1 MGPSAKPPFDLS
13 QFPPI
18 EAEGGDDEAT
28 VMREVPDD
36 LAAIEAASASAS
48 DRETPVGGGSI
59 FSNNAG
65 AIRGQLPTEEEGDAL
80 LDQLLADP
88 GLTPTPGKPAA
99 TRSVPPPFP
108 MLSEPT
114 LPEAGLFPP
123 IGGDDESIDEP
134 TRMLSALSI
143 DEQERVE
150 LDIAGHKIASD
161 PPPAA
166 DPPGG
171 EPAGDEIAFT
181 DVEAPAPEEALEAQ
195 LDAADAAAE
204 AALAQE
210 DEPAEAPPPKAS
222 VRPVASFPSIAPPTG
237 DFSDEQDAA
246 AHLLRTQQRDAWVAR
261 AEWLRAEAGA
271 LDDKHRRPR
280 ALLAVSEL
288 FAMAGE
294 EATAKQIAE
303 ETRELAP
310 TMALAHQ
317 QVRALVVREAD
328 FRGVLDTLDAEARA
342 VHVPAVRAHTT
353 TLGAEVAL
361 LRIGDPDAAAKRIEL
376 SIRAQ
381 ANDPRGHVQR
391 FCEALA
397 AAEPDAGAPPAI
409 AKVHIPDVPQLA
421 GLVAAAAQVAA
432 HRRTGASARGASNKE
447 AATPYETLLRARA
460 AFAADDIDGTLAGLS
475 KLGESAPLAGGA
487 GWLAAVLAAA
497 RKETRG
503 EAITAL
509 RSVTTGSHGDLARR
523 AIAAHAIENGDGA
536 GMAWALDD
544 SGSGAFTAAD
554 RLVLAALAPA
564 AADAAPDV
572 SPWMRAVLQD
582 AEIAPIAAAAS
593 GALSSLDDPN
603 REVETIGEGRARAG
617 AALGRA
623 LTAVLQ
629 HDGTLRSHAFA
640 EALSTYADL
649 ADGSG
654 VATALAIELDTDAG
668 NGGRVARAI
677 SDWHVEDANGER
689 DRALAASVLA
699 EISGEPDR
707 AVLDLD
713 RAREA
718 DPVHEGAVRAR
729 AAHSDADDFA
739 RILATHADNAT
750 GPHAAVLLTEAATRL
765 AGSGADPSE
774 IERLL
779 KKAISLDTKL
789 PIPLYLAER
798 AARSAEAID
807 DVAEILRTRREAST
821 DPTEQ
826 AHDLIR
832 EAVLVAPNEPATAAA
847 LLEQALRARPKDAG
861 LRDMFERLSAEPPPD
876 RATWRLARAAES
888 TGSETA
894 RLALEAAMDYE
905 RARDPERA
913 ASAAR
918 TAMVTREG
926 SAPFGD
932 ELLAAI
938 VAYRSALVGH
948 GAGDLVDALLPQ
960 ARASTDPTER
970 LEIYERL
977 AELDER
983 GRGDATSGLLWRRTI
998 LEESPSHLPTLRR
1011 VASDLIASGR
1021 HEELEPIAFET
1032 ARALQGGESVAH
1044 AMLSARLRLGVG
1056 TWESTRDPVEIAY
1069 KQEPR
1074 GPWVLRQMAAHARA
1088 KGEHTLAI
1096 EADRQLID
1104 RTDRPSEAATISLRA
1119 AESASLA
1126 GETDT
1131 AKQLLLNAVEL
1142 MPEHLFAHLT
1152 LARVAEATGDL
1163 AGAAAALEAAA
1174 NASATNEEKA
1184 ANLYRAATLWQD
1196 KAGAPSPSAEDAAD
1210 DADKRSQT
1218 LGRARA
1224 ALEAV
1229 AALDPAYGDV
1239 FQRLQAIYIAEGAR
1253 QELASLLEAR
1263 LAAVTDPAERVE
1275 LEVLR
1280 GRALADVGD
1289 PAAAKRALAAALDA
1303 NPDHV
1308 EALSAFADV
1317 CAAEEDWVGSE
1328 EAWIRLARLASDP
1341 AQQIAIYTKLGDL
1354 YDERLPN
1361 PERAE
1366 LSYQEI
1372 LKREPANEPAR
1383 EKLVLLYKRT
1393 GDTAKALEQQ
1403 TVLINNAEAP
1413 EAKCKRT
1420 TELASIYEA
1429 MGDAKKAEATLLG
1442 ARKTYPKDD
1451 VALVALAGFY
1461 QRTNQTQAATVLLD
1475 RAVTDARRALGAG
1488 RFEPYLFST
1497 LATVADI
1504 RGKSDAAR
1512 TATVAVAALEG
1523 DDAMLEGIGGA
1534 AGDPA
1539 LDDLLAPEVI
1549 TPAFRELLLRSGP
1562 VLDTAV
1568 PFDLTA
1574 IRAVAIPTQQ
1584 AEIADEVTSLAGY
1597 YGLTD
1602 VRVLVSAALGA
1613 VCVPATA
1620 HPPTIVFGQALVAS
1634 PRAEVRTFLVHRAL
1648 KVLQI
1653 NAGAFAR
1660 TAPIDLWPLL
1670 AAFLRAYSPT
1680 FQPQGVDAGKLN
1692 DFYGRV
1698 TRAMGGKPDAQ
1709 LAMLAAE
1716 VIGTIGNRASTLG
1729 TAVNGWGN
1737 RTGFLAVG
1745 DANASL
1751 AGIAWSSGNT
1761 NAPPPNGKDRLTW
1774 IGRNAEA
1781 RELMVFTVS
1790 DAFAAARTRAG
1801 VGD

>member
-1 MGPSAKPPFDLS
+1 MGPSGKPPFDPA
-13 QFPPI
+13 QFPLI
-18 EAEGGDDEAT
+18 GADGEDEAT
-28 VMREVPDD
+28 VMREVPED
-36 LAAIEAASASAS
+36 LLEDAGSG
-48 DRETPVGGGSI
+48 DRETPVGATGGSI
-59 FSNNAG
+59 FSNNA
-65 AIRGQLPTEEEGDAL
+65 APIRGALPTEEEGDAL

-88 GLTPTPGKPAA
+88 GLTPDPSGSAAPPA
-99 TRSVPPPFP
+99 RSVPPPFP
-108 MLSEPT
+108 VVSEPT
-114 LPEAGLFPP
+114 MPEAGLFAPM
-123 IGGDDESIDEP
+123 GNDDESIDEP
-134 TRMLSALSI
+134 TRMLSALSLE
-143 DEQERVE
+143 EQERVV
-150 LDIAGHKIASD
+150 LDVAGRKIDSE
-161 PPPAA
+161 PPA
-166 DPPGG
+166 PLFG
-171 EPAGDEIAFT
+171 EEAPLDEAPAEDIAFT
-181 DVEAPAPEEALEAQ
+181 DAAVPAEEDAPTAELAPEAAAAVLDERPAPTT
-195 LDAADAAAE
+195 
-204 AALAQE
+204 
-210 DEPAEAPPPKAS
+210 KS
-222 VRPVASFPSIAPPTG
+222 SIRPVPALPSIAPPAG
-237 DFSDEQDAA
+237 DFPDEQDAA

-261 AEWLRAEAGA
+261 AEWLRAEAEA

-310 TMALAHQ
+310 SMALAHQ

-342 VHVPAVRAHTT
+342 VHIPAVRAHTT
-353 TLGAEVAL
+353 ALGAEVAR
-361 LRIGDPDAAAKRIEL
+361 LRLGDPEAASKRVEL

-397 AAEPDAGAPPAI
+397 APDPEAGATPAI
-409 AKVHIPDVPQLA
+409 AKVHVPDVPQLA
-421 GLVAAAAQVAA
+421 ELATATAQVAA
-432 HRRTGASARGASNKE
+432 HRRTGAAARAASKSDSATA
-447 AATPYETLLRARA
+447 YETLLRARA
-460 AFAADDIDGTLAGLS
+460 ALEANDLEGALGGIA
-475 KLGESAPLAGGA
+475 KLGESASMAGGS
-487 GWLAAVLAAA
+487 GWLAAVLASS

-503 EAITAL
+503 EAIASL
-509 RSVTTGSHGDLARR
+509 RTVATGSHGDIARR
-523 AIAAHAIENGDGA
+523 NVAALAIESGDA
-536 GMAWALDD
+536 QAMAWALDD
-544 SGSGAFTAAD
+544 TGSGAFTAAD
-554 RLVLAALAPA
+554 RLVLAALAPRA
-564 AADAAPDV
+564 EGAPDFA
-572 SPWMRAVLQD
+572 PWTRSVLSD
-582 AEIAPIAAAAS
+582 DELAPIAAAAS
-593 GALSSLDDPN
+593 GALSPLDDPE
-603 REVETIGEGRARAG
+603 REVETIGSGRARAG

-623 LTAVLQ
+623 LTAVLE
-629 HDGTLRSHAFA
+629 HEGTLRSHPFA
-640 EALSTYADL
+640 EALVAYSDV
-649 ADGSG
+649 ADGNG
-654 VATALAIELDTDAG
+654 LAATLSIELDTDAG

-677 SDWHVEDANGER
+677 SEWHAEDSGAER
-689 DRALAASVLA
+689 DRALAASILA

-729 AAHSDADDFA
+729 AAHSEADDFA
-739 RILATHADNAT
+739 RILATHADNAS

-765 AGSGADPSE
+765 AASGADPAE
-774 IERLL
+774 IDRLL
-779 KKAISLDTKL
+779 EKAVAQNPKL
-789 PIPLYLAER
+789 PIPAYLAER
-798 AARSAEAID
+798 AARTAEDNDKI
-807 DVAEILRTRREAST
+807 AEILRTRRESST
-821 DPTEQ
+821 DPLEQ

-832 EAVLVAPNEPATAAA
+832 EAMLLSQAEPVAAAA
-847 LLEQALRARPKDAG
+847 LLEQALRARPKDSG
-861 LRDMFERLSAEPPPD
+861 LRDMFERLSPEPPPD

-888 TGSETA
+888 SGAETA
-894 RLALEAAMDYE
+894 RLALEAAMELE

-918 TAMVTREG
+918 TAMVTHG
-926 SAPFGD
+926 DGAPFGD

-938 VAYRSALVGH
+938 VAFRSALAGH

-977 AELDER
+977 ADLDER
-983 GRGDATSGLLWRRTI
+983 GRGDSTSGLLWRRTI
-998 LEESPSHLPTLRR
+998 LEETPSHLPTLRR
-1011 VASDLIASGR
+1011 VASDLISSGR
-1021 HEELEPIAFET
+1021 HEELEPIALET
-1032 ARALQGGESVAH
+1032 ARALSGGESVAH
-1044 AMLSARLRLGVG
+1044 AMLCARLRLGSS
-1056 TWESTRDPVEIAY
+1056 TWESTREAVDLAY
-1069 KQEPR
+1069 KHEPR
-1074 GPWVLRQMAAHARA
+1074 GPWVLRQTAAHARA

-1096 EADRQLID
+1096 EADRQLIE
-1104 RTDRPSEAATISLRA
+1104 RTDRASEAATLSLRA
-1119 AESASLA
+1119 AESARAA
-1126 GETDT
+1126 GDLET
-1131 AKQLLLNAVEL
+1131 AKQLLLSAVEL
-1142 MPEHLFAHLT
+1142 MPEHIVAHLT
-1152 LARVAEATGDL
+1152 LAAVAEESGDL
-1163 AGAAAALEAAA
+1163 GGAASALEAAA
-1174 NASATNEEKA
+1174 NASATNDEKA

-1196 KAGAPSPSAEDAAD
+1196 KANDPS
-1210 DADKRSQT
+1210 
-1218 LGRARA
+1218 RARA
-1224 ALEAV
+1224 SLEAV
-1229 AALDPAYGDV
+1229 ASLDPAYQDV
-1239 FQRLQAIYIAEGAR
+1239 FSRLQTIYIAEGAR

-1317 CAAEEDWVGSE
+1317 CAAEEDWVGAE
-1328 EAWIRLARLASDP
+1328 EAWIRLARLASEP
-1341 AQQIAIYTKLGDL
+1341 AQQIAIYNKLGDL
-1354 YDERLPN
+1354 YDDRLPN

-1383 EKLVLLYKRT
+1383 EKLVALYKRT

-1461 QRTNQTQAATVLLD
+1461 QRTNQAQSATVLLD

-1497 LATVADI
+1497 LATVAEI
-1504 RGKSDAAR
+1504 RGKIDASR
-1512 TATVAVAALEG
+1512 TAKVAVAALEG

-1539 LDDLLAPEVI
+1539 LDDLLAPEVL

-1568 PFDLTA
+1568 PFDLTS
-1574 IRAVAIPTQQ
+1574 IRATPLPPQQ
-1584 AEIADEVTSLAGY
+1584 ADIGDEVTSLAGY

-1602 VRVLVSAALGA
+1602 VRVVVSAALGA

-1670 AAFLRAYSPT
+1670 AAFLRAYSPS
-1680 FQPQGVDAGKLN
+1680 FQPQGVDASKLN

-1698 TRAMGGKPDAQ
+1698 TRAMGGKPDVQ
-1709 LAMLAAE
+1709 LSTLAAD
-1716 VIGTIGNRASTLG
+1716 VIGSIGNRASTLG

-1745 DANASL
+1745 DANAALS
-1751 AGIAWSSGNT
+1751 GIAWSAGNT
-1761 NAPPPNGKDRLTW
+1761 NAPPANGKDRLTW

-1790 DAFAAARTRAG
+1790 DSFAAARSRAG

>member
-1 MGPSAKPPFDLS
+1 MGPSGKPPFDPA

-18 EAEGGDDEAT
+18 DPEGGEDEAT
-28 VMREVPDD
+28 IMREAVPDD
-36 LAAIEAASASAS
+36 LLDQGSTA

-59 FSNNAG
+59 FSNNA
-65 AIRGQLPTEEEGDAL
+65 APIRGALPTEEEGDAL

-88 GLTPTPGKPAA
+88 GLTPEPSGAPPARATP
-99 TRSVPPPFP
+99 SFP
-108 MLSEPT
+108 VTSEPT
-114 LPEAGLFPP
+114 MPETGLFAP
-123 IGGDDESIDEP
+123 IDPDDESVDEP
-134 TRMLSALSI
+134 TRMLSALTI
-143 DEQERVE
+143 EEQERVV
-150 LDIAGHKIASD
+150 LDVTGQKVGS
-161 PPPAA
+161 P
-166 DPPGG
+166 
-171 EPAGDEIAFT
+171 T
-181 DVEAPAPEEALEAQ
+181 PAPVEEEIELPT
-195 LDAADAAAE
+195 ADAPTREAAAIPEPTPIPEEPIDYAAE
-204 AALAQE
+204 AEADVPVVPLAAASE
-210 DEPAEAPPPKAS
+210 RPHEETPPPRAL
-222 VRPVASFPSIAPPTG
+222 PALPSIAPPAG
-237 DFSDEQDAA
+237 DFADEQDAA

-261 AEWLRAEAGA
+261 AEWLRAEAEA
-271 LDDKHRRPR
+271 LDDKHRRSR
-280 ALLAVSEL
+280 SLLAVSEL

-328 FRGVLDTLDAEARA
+328 FRGVLDTLDAQARA
-342 VHVPAVRAHTT
+342 VHIPAVRTHTT
-353 TLGAEVAL
+353 AVGAEVAR
-361 LRIGDPDAAAKRIEL
+361 LRIGDADAAAKRVEL

-381 ANDPRGHVQR
+381 AQDPRGHVQR
-391 FCEALA
+391 FCEAL
-397 AAEPDAGAPPAI
+397 GAPDPEPGAPAAI

-421 GLVAAAAQVAA
+421 SLVHAAAQVAA
-432 HRRTGASARGASNKE
+432 HRRTGPAPRGAAKTE
-447 AATPYETLLRARA
+447 AGTVYETLLRARGA
-460 AFAADDIDGTLAGLS
+460 LAADDLEGTLAGLG
-475 KLGESAPLAGGA
+475 KLGESAPLSGGA
-487 GWLAAVLAAA
+487 GWLAASLAAS
-497 RKETRG
+497 RKETRA
-503 EAITAL
+503 EAIGAL
-509 RSVTTGSHGDLARR
+509 RGVASGSHGDLARR
-523 AIAAHAIENGDGA
+523 AIAAHAIEAGDAA

-544 SGSGAFTAAD
+544 DGSGAFSAAD
-554 RLVLAALAPA
+554 RLVLAALSPKSDGAT
-564 AADAAPDV
+564 DV
-572 SPWMRAVLQD
+572 APWMTSVLQD
-582 AEIAPIAAAAS
+582 PELAPIAAAAS
-593 GALSSLDDPN
+593 ASLTALEDAN
-603 REVETIGEGRARAG
+603 RQVETIGDGRARAG
-617 AALGRA
+617 ASLGRA
-623 LTAVLQ
+623 LTAVLG
-629 HDGTLRSHAFA
+629 HDGTLRSHGFSD
-640 EALSTYADL
+640 ALGAYSDA
-649 ADGSG
+649 ASGSG
-654 VATALAIELDTDAG
+654 VATALAIEVDIDAG
-668 NGGRVARAI
+668 FGGRVARAL
-677 SDWHVEDANGER
+677 SEWHAEDANGER

-718 DPVHEGAVRAR
+718 DPIHEGAVRAR

-739 RILATHADNAT
+739 RILATHADNAQ

-765 AGSGADPSE
+765 AASGADPSE
-774 IERLL
+774 IDRLL
-779 KKAISLDTKL
+779 KKAIPLDPKL

-798 AARSAEAID
+798 AARAADSVDE
-807 DVAEILRTRREAST
+807 VSELLRTRREAST
-821 DPTEQ
+821 DPVEQ
-826 AHDLIR
+826 AHDFIR
-832 EAVLVAPNEPATAAA
+832 EAVLVGSSEPATAAA

-861 LRDMFERLSAEPPPD
+861 LRDMLERLSPEPPPD
-876 RATWRLARAAES
+876 RAAWRLARAAET
-888 TGSETA
+888 TGAETA
-894 RLALEAAMDYE
+894 RMALEAAMDYE

-913 ASAAR
+913 AAAAR
-918 TAMVTREG
+918 AAMVTQEG
-926 SAPFGD
+926 AAPHGD

-938 VAYRSALVGH
+938 VAYRAALEGH
-948 GAGDLVDALLPQ
+948 GAGELVDALLPQ

-983 GRGDATSGLLWRRTI
+983 GRSDAASGLLWRRTI
-998 LEESPSHLPTLRR
+998 LEETPSHLPTLRR
-1011 VASDLIASGR
+1011 VASDLITTGR
-1021 HEELEPIAFET
+1021 QEELEPIAFET
-1032 ARALQGGESVAH
+1032 ARALQGGEAVAH
-1044 AMLSARLRLGVG
+1044 AMLSARLRLGAG

-1088 KGEHTLAI
+1088 KGEHALAI
-1096 EADRQLID
+1096 EADRQLIE

-1119 AESASLA
+1119 AESAAAA
-1126 GETDT
+1126 GDQDL
-1131 AKQLLLNAVEL
+1131 AKQLLLSAVEL

-1152 LARVAEATGDL
+1152 LARVAESTGDL

-1196 KAGAPSPSAEDAAD
+1196 RANAPATEDAEAD
-1210 DADKRSQT
+1210 AEQRSQN
-1218 LGRARA
+1218 LSRARA
-1224 ALEAV
+1224 SLEAV
-1229 AALDPAYGDV
+1229 AALDPAYADV

-1263 LAAVTDPAERVE
+1263 LAAVEDPAERVE

-1317 CAAEEDWVGSE
+1317 CATEEDWVGAE
-1328 EAWIRLARLASDP
+1328 EAWIRLARLASEP
-1341 AQQIAIYTKLGDL
+1341 AQQIAIYNKLGEL

-1372 LKREPANEPAR
+1372 LKREPANEGAR
-1383 EKLVLLYKRT
+1383 EKLVALYKRT

-1461 QRTNQTQAATVLLD
+1461 QRTNQAQAANVLLD

-1504 RGKSDAAR
+1504 RGKADAAR

-1523 DDAMLEGIGGA
+1523 NDARLEAVGGT

-1539 LDDLLAPEVI
+1539 LDELLAPEVI

-1568 PFDLTA
+1568 PFDLGA
-1574 IRAVAIPTQQ
+1574 IRATPLPPQQ
-1584 AEIADEVTSLAGY
+1584 SDIADEVTSLAGY

-1602 VRVLVSAALGA
+1602 VRVLVSSALGA
-1613 VCVPATA
+1613 VCVPATS
-1620 HPPTIVFGQALVAS
+1620 HPPTIVFGQALVSS
-1634 PRAEVRTFLVHRAL
+1634 PRTEVRTFLVHRAL

-1698 TRAMGGKPDAQ
+1698 TRALGGKPDPQ
-1709 LAMLAAE
+1709 LGALAAD

-1745 DANASL
+1745 DANAAL

-1761 NAPPPNGKDRLTW
+1761 NAPPASGKDRLTW

>member
-1 MGPSAKPPFDLS
+1 MGPSAKPPFDPA

-18 EAEGGDDEAT
+18 EADGGDDEAT

-36 LAAIEAASASAS
+36 LAAAEAAA

-88 GLTPTPGKPAA
+88 GLTPAPGKPAG

-108 MLSEPT
+108 VLSEPT

-150 LDIAGHKIASD
+150 LDIAGRKIASE

-166 DPPGG
+166 EPPAD

-181 DVEAPAPEEALEAQ
+181 DIEAPAPAEALEAP
-195 LDAADAAAE
+195 LDDAADLADAAAE
-204 AALAQE
+204 ASLDADA
-210 DEPAEAPPPKAS
+210 PSEAPPVKAS
-222 VRPVASFPSIAPPTG
+222 VRPVAALPSIAPPVG

-261 AEWLRAEAGA
+261 AEWLRAEAAA
-271 LDDKHRRPR
+271 LDEKHRRPR

-328 FRGVLDTLDAEARA
+328 FRAVLDTLDAEARA

-353 TLGAEVAL
+353 TLGAEVAR

-381 ANDPRGHVQR
+381 ANDPRGYVQR

-397 AAEPDAGAPPAI
+397 APEPDAGAPPAL

-432 HRRTGASARGASNKE
+432 HRRTGAAARGAAKTD
-447 AATPYETLLRARA
+447 AVTPYETLLRARA

-503 EAITAL
+503 DAITAL
-509 RSVTTGSHGDLARR
+509 RSVTSGSHGDLARR
-523 AIAAHAIENGDGA
+523 AIAAHAIEKGDGA

-554 RLVLAALAPA
+554 RLVLAALATEA
-564 AADAAPDV
+564 STGVSADVA
-572 SPWMRAVLQD
+572 PWMRAVLQD

-593 GALSSLDDPN
+593 AALSSLDDPN

-629 HDGTLRSHAFA
+629 HEGTLRSHAFA
-640 EALSTYADL
+640 EALSAYADL
-649 ADGSG
+649 AEGSG

-765 AGSGADPSE
+765 AGSGADPSD
-774 IERLL
+774 IARLL
-779 KKAISLDTKL
+779 EKAISLDAKL

-798 AARSAEAID
+798 AARAADATD
-807 DVAEILRTRREAST
+807 DVAELLRTRREAST
-821 DPTEQ
+821 DAIEQ

-888 TGSETA
+888 TGAETA

-938 VAYRSALVGH
+938 VAYRSALAGH

-998 LEESPSHLPTLRR
+998 LEETPSHLPTLRR

-1032 ARALQGGESVAH
+1032 ARALQGGEAVAH
-1044 AMLSARLRLGVG
+1044 AMLCARLRLGAG

-1096 EADRQLID
+1096 EADRQLIE

-1126 GETDT
+1126 GEADA

-1152 LARVAEATGDL
+1152 LARVAEASGDL

-1196 KAGAPSPSAEDAAD
+1196 KAGDP
-1210 DADKRSQT
+1210 
-1218 LGRARA
+1218 GRARA

-1341 AQQIAIYTKLGDL
+1341 AQQIAIYTKLGEL

-1497 LATVADI
+1497 LATVAEI

-1523 DDAMLEGIGGA
+1523 DDAILEGIGGA

-1568 PFDLTA
+1568 PFDLAA

-1709 LAMLAAE
+1709 LATLAAD

-1745 DANASL
+1745 DANAAL
-1751 AGIAWSSGNT
+1751 AGIAWSAGNT
-1761 NAPPPNGKDRLTW
+1761 NAPPANGKDRLTW